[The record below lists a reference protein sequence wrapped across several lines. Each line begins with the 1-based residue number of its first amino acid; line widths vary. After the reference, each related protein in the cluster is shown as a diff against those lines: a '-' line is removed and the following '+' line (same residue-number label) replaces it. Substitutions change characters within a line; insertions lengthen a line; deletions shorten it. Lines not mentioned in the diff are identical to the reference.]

1 MRPSTRVRKSLLMMA
16 VVATAGGGLAEGSG
30 QAAAATLQSPFSTM
44 VITAFS
50 ATGDLIAEGSQA
62 EFDSSNAVITGSVAG
77 DELDLTASGGTLG
90 NTFSFDIAP
99 PHGAVF
105 AAGEYLSVQQTPSR
119 QAGHPGLNITSIN
132 HSCSTDTGSFEVRE
146 IAHSGKAVSSLDLLY
161 EQHCNGD
168 AAALFGEIR
177 FGEPLT
183 GAVFVASQSITW
195 PDVTPDTALTEVL
208 VPVRNLST
216 APVQVGS
223 VTIVGSDPTS
233 FVDGNDQCS
242 GVVLAPLTG
251 WCYVSLGFI
260 PLGAGPQTAML
271 SVPLGSRTEYVQLD
285 GTTSGDQFSL
295 SMTSRPGDF
304 VGQGQKYLYTP
315 ANATMALW
323 GGPTG
328 LAIDVNAGVGNLWT
342 VDLYPETGAVL
353 KPGVFANA
361 TRYPF
366 NGSGNGLS
374 VYGQSRGCNTVTGS
388 FTVQQAVFS
397 PVDAAPEHFV
407 ATFVQHCEG
416 AAPALKGTI
425 TYGSDVTPPPVSHLA
440 TVTSARSARLTWKN
454 PGSGS
459 AYTVV
464 RVQPAGALNP
474 APFTGTAVYSG
485 AGNTATIGG
494 IVKGSRYLISAFTID
509 VYGDVSA
516 VTTLTFTA
524 A

>member
-1 MRPSTRVRKSLLMMA
+1 MRPSTRVRKSLLMIA

-30 QAAAATLQSPFSTM
+30 RAAASKLQSPFSTM
-44 VITAFS
+44 VVTAFS
-50 ATGDLIAEGSQA
+50 ETGDLIAEGSQA
-62 EFDSSNAVITGSVAG
+62 EFDSSNAVITGGVAG
-77 DELDLTASGGTLG
+77 DELDITASGGTLG
-90 NTFSFDIAP
+90 NTLLFDIAP

-119 QAGHPGLNITSIN
+119 QARHPGLNITSIN
-132 HSCSTDTGSFEVRE
+132 ESCSTDTGSFEVRE
-146 IAHSGKAVSSLDLLY
+146 IAYSGKAISSLDLLY
-161 EQHCNGD
+161 EQHCNGA

-183 GAVFVASQSITW
+183 DTVFVASRSITW
-195 PDVTPDTALTEVL
+195 PAVTPDTALTQVL

-271 SVPLGSRTEYVQLD
+271 SVPLGSRMEYVQLD

-304 VGQGQKYLYTP
+304 VGQGRTYLYTP

-328 LAIDVNAGVGNLWT
+328 LAIDVDAGAGNLWT
-342 VDLYPETGAVL
+342 VDLYPGTGKVL

-374 VYGQSRGCNTVTGS
+374 VYGQSRGCNTVKGS
-388 FTVQQAVFS
+388 FTVQQALFS
-397 PVDAAPEHFV
+397 RVDDAPEHFA
-407 ATFVQHCEG
+407 ATFIQHCEG

-425 TYGSDVTPPPVSHLA
+425 TYGSDVTPAPVSHLA
-440 TVTSARSARLTWKN
+440 EVTSAGSARLTWKD
-454 PGSGS
+454 PSGS

-485 AGNTATIGG
+485 AGNTATTGG
-494 IVKGSRYLISAFTID
+494 LVKGSRYLITAFTID
-509 VYGDVSA
+509 VYGDVGVAATLMVTA
-516 VTTLTFTA
+516 V
-524 A
+524 

>member
-1 MRPSTRVRKSLLMMA
+1 MIAALAM
-16 VVATAGGGLAEGSG
+16 AGGGLAEGSG
-30 QAAAATLQSPFSTM
+30 QAAATKLQSPVSTM

-50 ATGDLIAEGSQA
+50 ETGDLIAEGSQA
-62 EFDSSNAVITGSVAG
+62 EFDTSNAVITGNVAG
-77 DELDLTASGGTLG
+77 DELDITASGGTLG

-99 PHGAVF
+99 PPGAVF

-119 QAGHPGLNITSIN
+119 RAGHPGLDITSTN
-132 HSCSTDTGSFEVRE
+132 ESCSTDTGSFEVRE
-146 IAHSGKAVSSLDLLY
+146 IAYSGKAVSSLDLLY
-161 EQHCNGD
+161 EQHCNGG

-183 GAVFVASQSITW
+183 GTVFVASQSITW
-195 PDVTPDTALTEVL
+195 PDVTPDTALTQVL

-216 APVQVGS
+216 APVQVGA

-242 GVVLAPLTG
+242 GDVLTPLTG

-260 PLGAGPQTAML
+260 PLGVGPQTAML
-271 SVPLGSRTEYVQLD
+271 SVPLGSSMEYVQLD

-295 SMTSRPGDF
+295 SMTSRPGDY

-315 ANATMALW
+315 ANAAMSLW
-323 GGPTG
+323 GGSTG
-328 LAIDVNAGVGNLWT
+328 LAIDVNAGIGSLWT
-342 VDLYPETGAVL
+342 VDLYPATGEML

-397 PVDAAPEHFV
+397 PVDGAPEQFA

-416 AAPALKGTI
+416 AVPALKGTI
-425 TYGSDVTPPPVSHLA
+425 TYGSDVTPPRVSHLA
-440 TVTSARSARLTWKN
+440 AVTSAASARLTWKN

-474 APFTGTAVYSG
+474 APFTGVAVYSG
-485 AGNTATIGG
+485 AGNTATMGG
-494 IVKGSRYLISAFTID
+494 LVKGSRYLITAFTVD
-509 VYGDVSA
+509 AYGDVSVA
-516 VTTLTFTA
+516 TTLTFTA
-524 A
+524 V

>member
-1 MRPSTRVRKSLLMMA
+1 
-16 VVATAGGGLAEGSG
+16 
-30 QAAAATLQSPFSTM
+30 
-44 VITAFS
+44 
-50 ATGDLIAEGSQA
+50 
-62 EFDSSNAVITGSVAG
+62 
-77 DELDLTASGGTLG
+77 
-90 NTFSFDIAP
+90 
-99 PHGAVF
+99 
-105 AAGEYLSVQQTPSR
+105 
-119 QAGHPGLNITSIN
+119 
-132 HSCSTDTGSFEVRE
+132 
-146 IAHSGKAVSSLDLLY
+146 
-161 EQHCNGD
+161 
-168 AAALFGEIR
+168 
-177 FGEPLT
+177 LT
-183 GAVFVASQSITW
+183 GTVFVASRSITW
-195 PDVTPDTALTEVL
+195 PAVTPDTALTQVL

-242 GVVLAPLTG
+242 GEVLAPLTG

-271 SVPLGSRTEYVQLD
+271 SVPLGSLTEYVQLD

-295 SMTSRPGDF
+295 AMTSRPGDF

-328 LAIDVNAGVGNLWT
+328 LVIDINAGVGNLWT
-342 VDLYPETGAVL
+342 VDLYPATGEVL

-361 TRYPF
+361 TRWPF

-397 PVDAAPEHFV
+397 PVDDAPEQLA

-425 TYGSDVTPPPVSHLA
+425 TYGTDVTPSPVTHLTA
-440 TVTSARSARLTWKN
+440 VTTASSAYLTWKN
-454 PGSGS
+454 PRSD
-459 AYTVV
+459 AVYTVV
-464 RVQPAGALNP
+464 RVQAAGALNP
-474 APFTGTAVYSG
+474 APFTGAAVYSG

-494 IVKGSRYLISAFTID
+494 LVKGSKYLITAFTID
-509 VYGDVSA
+509 AFGDVGVA
-516 VTTLTFTA
+516 ARLTFTA
-524 A
+524 V